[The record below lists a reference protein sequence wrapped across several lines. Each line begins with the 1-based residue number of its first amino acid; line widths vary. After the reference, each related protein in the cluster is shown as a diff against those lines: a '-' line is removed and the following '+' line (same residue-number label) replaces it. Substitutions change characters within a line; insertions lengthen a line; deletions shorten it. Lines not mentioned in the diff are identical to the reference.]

1 MRDDKYYAALL
12 EIQELVKG
20 FVMPQS
26 AALKQA
32 EEMVTIFDGVPVK
45 VLRKLEKI
53 GQIAYRALQE
63 GNEDD
68 DAASAIEA
76 VQNAHDAY

>member
-53 GQIAYRALQE
+53 GQIAYQALQE

-68 DAASAIEA
+68 DAVEA
-76 VQNAHDAY
+76 VQNAQSGR